1 MFKVLDISSS
11 GLNNS
16 KISEHDLFKLMKSTS
31 PAILFL
37 HVFQHQAP

>member
-11 GLNNS
+11 GLNYG

-37 HVFQHQAP
+37 HVF